1 MTGPK
6 ESAFWRVL
14 LPFVVAAGALLAT
27 PVQAQDG
34 GVDLLSG
41 RTLDVYGDVRAVAV
55 DGEPS
60 WVNEGFG
67 KLRYGGGSA
76 PGETTTRLRAEFGEA
91 GLVWRPQ
98 LGWALSGT
106 VVALAQGNGGDAP
119 DAGLSEAYL
128 TFKPLSQSP
137 LRISARAG
145 LMWPPISMEHSGPE
159 WAVSDLVTPSA
170 IGSWIGEEVKV
181 LGVELTGKYKLG
193 DHDLALTAAVFDGN
207 DTAGTLLAF
216 RGWALHDRKALAFRR
231 APLPPLNDF
240 ISYVQPRYTHQL
252 LDADPGVLKRP
263 GFYAKLAWS
272 TPWGVQIEAVHYD
285 NNADPLAVTPALEWG
300 WRTRFNTLGL
310 FAALGDS
317 TEVRLQGL
325 SGRTRMGGE
334 EAGVTWIDTRFRAG
348 YAMATHRFGRASLST
363 RVDVFGTRNRGS
375 ELTAADDEDG
385 WAVTFGGKRSLG
397 PHLTALVEYLH
408 VHSSRLA
415 RARAR
420 LDPNQ
425 SQDQLQLVLRAKL

>member
-1 MTGPK
+1 MTGPTV
-6 ESAFWRVL
+6 SAFWRL
-14 LPFVVAAGALLAT
+14 ALPFAAALAGVSAA
-27 PVQAQDG
+27 PAQAQDH
-34 GVDLLSG
+34 GVDLLSA

-60 WVNEGFG
+60 WVNGGFG
-67 KLRYGGGSA
+67 KLRYGGGTA
-76 PGETTTRLRAEFGEA
+76 PGETATRVRAEFGEA
-91 GLVWRPQ
+91 GVIWRPQ

-128 TFKPLSQSP
+128 TFKPLRQSR

-181 LGVELTGKYKLG
+181 LGAELTGKHKLG
-193 DHDLALTAAVFDGN
+193 DHDLALTAAIFDGN

-216 RGWALHDRKALAFRR
+216 RGWSMHDRKALAFRK

-240 ISYVQPRYTHQL
+240 ISYVQPRYTHPL
-252 LDADPGVLKRP
+252 LDVDTGVLKRP
-263 GFYAKLAWS
+263 GYYAKLGWS
-272 TPWGVQIEAVHYD
+272 TPWGVQIEAAHY
-285 NNADPLAVTPALEWG
+285 NNNGDPLAVTPSLEWG
-300 WRTRFNTLGL
+300 WHTRFTTLGL
-310 FAALGDS
+310 FAALGES
-317 TEVRLQGL
+317 TELRLQGL
-325 SGRTRMGGE
+325 SGATRMGDE
-334 EAGVTWIDTRFRAG
+334 EAGRIWIDTRFRAG
-348 YAMATHRFGRASLST
+348 YAMLTHRTGRASLSA

-375 ELTAADDEDG
+375 ELGTQDDEDG
-385 WAVTFGGKRSLG
+385 WAMTVGGKRSLG

-408 VHSSRLA
+408 VASTRQA
-415 RARAR
+415 RVRTL
-420 LDPNQ
+420 LDPAQRQN
-425 SQDQLQLVLRAKL
+425 QLQFVLRARM